1 MNKAERLFSLLTLL
15 RSKRYAVTASQLAEQ
30 LRVSERTIYRDIQS
44 LCASGVSIEGEAG
57 VGYVLR
63 ESGQLPPLMFS
74 AQELLALELGMR
86 MVQAWS
92 DSELVDA
99 SKSAAA
105 KIYSVLPDRL
115 KNGNQIPTILV
126 PCTHKEAEFST
137 FNRPIRQA
145 IDRKEKIELIYFDHA
160 GVQSK
165 RILQPLGLVFW
176 GKVWTLVA
184 WCELREDYRNFRV
197 DRIDKLKNLGQ
208 VFETSNNKCL
218 EHYISRYSS
227 N

>member
-44 LCASGVSIEGEAG
+44 LCTSGVSIEGEAG
-57 VGYVLR
+57 VGYILR

-86 MVQAWS
+86 MVQAWP

-99 SKSAAA
+99 SKSPAA

-184 WCELREDYRNFRV
+184 WCELRED
-197 DRIDKLKNLGQ
+197 
-208 VFETSNNKCL
+208 
-218 EHYISRYSS
+218 
-227 N
+227 

>member
-15 RSKRYAVTASQLAEQ
+15 RSKRYAVTANQLAEQ
-30 LRVSERTIYRDIQS
+30 LQVSERTIYRDIQS
-44 LCASGVSIEGEAG
+44 LCASGINIEGEAG

-74 AQELLALELGMR
+74 EQELIALELGMK

-92 DSELVDA
+92 DIELATA

-105 KIYSVLPDRL
+105 KIKSVLPDRL
-115 KNGNQIPTILV
+115 KNENPAPTILV
-126 PCTHKEAEFST
+126 PCTHKETEFST
-137 FNRPIRQA
+137 FNKPIRQA
-145 IDRKEKIELIYFDHA
+145 IDKKEKIELVYHDHA
-160 GVQSK
+160 GIQSK
-165 RILQPLGLVFW
+165 RVLQPLGLVFW

-197 DRIDKLKNLGQ
+197 DRIDKLETLGQ
-208 VFETSNNKCL
+208 MFETSGNKCL

-227 N
+227 K